1 MLEFGHMDYQNHV
14 SKVTQLPLAD
24 ARNRLQAKGEW
35 RRVAAEKKT
44 TMCLMKS
51 I

>member
-1 MLEFGHMDYQNHV
+1 MMEFGHRDYHTHV
-14 SKVTQLPLAD
+14 SKVTQLPLTD
-24 ARNRLQAKGEW
+24 VRKRLQAKGEW
-35 RRVAAEKKT
+35 RRVVAEKKM